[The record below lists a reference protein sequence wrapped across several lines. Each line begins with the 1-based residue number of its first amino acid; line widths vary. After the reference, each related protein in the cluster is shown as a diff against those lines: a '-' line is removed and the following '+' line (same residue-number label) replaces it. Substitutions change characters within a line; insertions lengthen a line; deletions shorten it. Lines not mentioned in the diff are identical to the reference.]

1 VADIGCLKT
10 CRRKTDKSPFI
21 FQRKLIYFLCDLFYV
36 FVTMH
41 FIGRAVILRIQP
53 KTNNK
58 TRCALDENE
67 TEHSYSYKNNLNTRN
82 SIETKL

>member
-1 VADIGCLKT
+1 M
-10 CRRKTDKSPFI
+10 PH
-21 FQRKLIYFLCDLFYV
+21 
-36 FVTMH
+36 VTMH

-67 TEHSYSYKNNLNTRN
+67 TEHSYSYKNNLRY
-82 SIETKL
+82 